1 MASNIRVKTEKF
13 RAINDADIIIDGIT
27 LVAGENGCGKSTIS
41 KLLYFLFKT
50 VSNYDIVVKQKL
62 NNSLR
67 DVLRFLEIF
76 QQEIV
81 YIQSD
86 RKIRDEYR
94 KEIEELRRSL
104 FYSDFLL
111 EESEKWIALIDKVEY
126 LYSNYSKKED
136 ENLFRNSNSVGSRI
150 NRLNRIIKEIL
161 REDYNVEDYR
171 QAFSNVKQLV
181 IDKFKEAK
189 GKIDSRPTS
198 IFTEE
203 LAKVFTD
210 SKLPKKFDVFE
221 YEDIIVSLEKSNLS
235 IPFSIDQA
243 IYIDTP
249 MMLSIEQ
256 SHNEYWDDL
265 NELLL
270 DDSSKNEN
278 PISEIISKEII
289 KGDVEYEDG
298 IFVTDEFKFKRED
311 GSVFNLLDVATGIKS
326 FSILQLLLKNGH
338 LNNKTLMIIDE
349 PESHLHP
356 QWIIEYA
363 RIIVLLNKYFGVK
376 FFLASHNPD
385 MVQAIRYISEKENI
399 LDDVNFYLAK
409 KEEGKYVYNYEFL
422 QKEID
427 PIFESFNIALDRINK
442 YGI

>member
-81 YIQSD
+81 YSQSD

-171 QAFSNVKQLV
+171 HAFSNVKQLV

-270 DDSSKNEN
+270 DDRSKNEN

-289 KGDVEYEDG
+289 KGDVEYEEG

>member
-1 MASNIRVKTEKF
+1 M
-13 RAINDADIIIDGIT
+13 
-27 LVAGENGCGKSTIS
+27 
-41 KLLYFLFKT
+41 
-50 VSNYDIVVKQKL
+50 
-62 NNSLR
+62 
-67 DVLRFLEIF
+67 
-76 QQEIV
+76 
-81 YIQSD
+81 
-86 RKIRDEYR
+86 
-94 KEIEELRRSL
+94 

-270 DDSSKNEN
+270 DDRSKNEN

-289 KGDVEYEDG
+289 KGDVEYEEG

>member
-13 RAINDADIIIDGIT
+13 RAINSADIIIDGIT

-62 NNSLR
+62 NYSLR

-81 YIQSD
+81 YTQSD

-94 KEIEELRRSL
+94 KEIEELRRNL

-126 LYSNYSKKED
+126 LYSNYSKKEE
-136 ENLFRNSNSVGSRI
+136 ENLFKNSNSVGSRI

-161 REDYNVEDYR
+161 KEDYNVEDYR
-171 QAFSNVKQLV
+171 QAFANVKQLV
-181 IDKFKEAK
+181 LDKFKEAK

-198 IFTEE
+198 LFIEE
-203 LAKVFTD
+203 LSKVFTD
-210 SKLPKKFDVFE
+210 SKMPKVFDVFE
-221 YEDIIVSLEKSNLS
+221 FEDSIVSLEKSNLS
-235 IPFSIDQA
+235 IPFSIEQA

-265 NELLL
+265 NELLI
-270 DDSSKNEN
+270 DDSKKDFN

-289 KGDVEYEDG
+289 KGDVEYVDG
-298 IFVTDEFKFKRED
+298 IFLDDEFKFKRVD

-338 LNNKTLMIIDE
+338 LNSKTLMIIDE

-363 RIIVLLNKYFGVK
+363 RIIVLLNKNYGVK

-385 MVQAIRYISEKENI
+385 MVQAIRYISEKEGV
-399 LDDVNFYLAK
+399 LQDVNFYLAI
-409 KEEGKYVYNYEFL
+409 KEEGKFVYNYQFL
-422 QKEID
+422 KKEID

>member
-81 YIQSD
+81 YSQSD

-136 ENLFRNSNSVGSRI
+136 ENLFKNSNSVGSRI